1 MFEMPKWGLS
11 EIEYLISYLQTEN
24 LDVFALQYWYS
35 KIQENR
41 QWLPLDCRPQTII
54 ALCSFLLLV
63 PQRDL
68 PQNPKQLRHLL
79 LSKTIDKTVTGK
91 LRHISFDDVALLCAK
106 IFF

>member
-1 MFEMPKWGLS
+1 MCSLPSIICLEQKPHQVRNRDLMFEMPKWGLS

-54 ALCSFLLLV
+54 ALCSFLLLL

-68 PQNPKQLRHLL
+68 PQNPTIRHLL
-79 LSKTIDKTVTGK
+79 LSKTIEKP
-91 LRHISFDDVALLCAK
+91 
-106 IFF
+106 